1 GRYASGEVC
10 PNGLTNGTVMLP
22 SGLQWRTLCRGKRSG
37 NETVLTMRLLIVED
51 DHELREALSALLQ
64 QSGYEVDTF
73 ADGRDAFNSL
83 LTSGYDLAIVDLMLP
98 GMNGLALVR
107 SLRRQLCGL
116 PILIVTA
123 RDALE
128 DRVSGLDAGA
138 DDYLV
143 KPFEMPELEARVRA
157 LLRRHRSDR
166 EAEIRVGPLVFIP
179 GEPRVSLGGT
189 NVDLPPSE
197 MTLLE
202 TLATRLGRVV
212 SKEAIADRLNRG
224 GNPPSDTAIEI
235 CVHRL
240 RRRIGPF
247 GLKIRTLRG
256 FGYVLE
262 TTIGE

>member
-1 GRYASGEVC
+1 
-10 PNGLTNGTVMLP
+10 
-22 SGLQWRTLCRGKRSG
+22 
-37 NETVLTMRLLIVED
+37 MRLLIVED
-51 DHELREALSALLQ
+51 DNELREGLSALLQ
-64 QSGYEVDTF
+64 QSGYEVDAY
-73 ADGRDAFNSL
+73 ADGRLAFNNLMSKE
-83 LTSGYDLAIVDLMLP
+83 YDLAIVDLMVP
-98 GMNGLALVR
+98 GMSGLALVR
-107 SLRRQLCGL
+107 GMRRQLSEL

-157 LLRRHRSDR
+157 LLRRHRGDR
-166 EAEIRVGPLVFIP
+166 EAEIRVGPLVLIP

-189 NVDLPPSE
+189 SVDLPASE
-197 MTLLE
+197 MALLE
-202 TLATRLGRVV
+202 TLAMRLGRVV
-212 SKEAIADRLNRG
+212 SKEAIADRLSRG

-240 RRRIGPF
+240 RRRITPY

-256 FGYVLE
+256 FGYLLE
-262 TTIGE
+262 TTVGE

>member
-1 GRYASGEVC
+1 
-10 PNGLTNGTVMLP
+10 
-22 SGLQWRTLCRGKRSG
+22 
-37 NETVLTMRLLIVED
+37 MRLLIVED
-51 DHELREALSALLQ
+51 DRELREALSALLRQ
-64 QSGYEVDTF
+64 AGYEVDAF

-83 LTSGYDLAIVDLMLP
+83 LSSDYDLAIVDLMLP

-157 LLRRHRSDR
+157 LLRRHRADR
-166 EAEIRVGPLVFIP
+166 DSEIRIGPLVMVP
-179 GEPRVSLGGT
+179 GQPRVTLGDT
-189 NVDLPPSE
+189 SVDLPASE
-197 MTLLE
+197 MALLE
-202 TLATRLGRVV
+202 ILATRVGRVV
-212 SKEAIADRLNRG
+212 SKQAIADRLSRG

-240 RRRIGPF
+240 RRRLGPF
-247 GLKIRTLRG
+247 GLKVRTLRG
-256 FGYVLE
+256 FGYLLE
-262 TTIGE
+262 GDAS

>member
-1 GRYASGEVC
+1 MTKE
-10 PNGLTNGTVMLP
+10 
-22 SGLQWRTLCRGKRSG
+22 
-37 NETVLTMRLLIVED
+37 
-51 DHELREALSALLQ
+51 
-64 QSGYEVDTF
+64 
-73 ADGRDAFNSL
+73 
-83 LTSGYDLAIVDLMLP
+83 YDLAIVDLMVP
-98 GMNGLALVR
+98 GMSGLALVR
-107 SLRRQLCGL
+107 SMRRQLSEL
-116 PILIVTA
+116 PILIITA

-128 DRVSGLDAGA
+128 DRVVGTRCGRGRR
-138 DDYLV
+138 YLV

-166 EAEIRVGPLVFIP
+166 EAEIRVGPLVLVP

-189 NVDLPPSE
+189 SVDLPASE
-197 MTLLE
+197 MALLE

-212 SKEAIADRLNRG
+212 SKEAIADRLSRG

-256 FGYVLE
+256 FGYLLE
-262 TTIGE
+262 TTVGE